1 MQVKCQRCDKLFNQ
15 VSTEKYCSD
24 CLDGKP
30 VARYTPPKKEDGSIC
45 IVCGKR
51 FYPKNKLK
59 KLVVGIVQTH
69 AEKSKI
75 KHGTLITD
83 EKNFEIQY
91 VDLNNFDN

>member
-1 MQVKCQRCDKLFNQ
+1 MQVKCQRCDKLFTQ
-15 VSTEKYCSD
+15 VSTEKYCTD

-30 VARYTPPKKEDGSIC
+30 VVRYVPQKKEDGSIC

-59 KLVVGIVQTH
+59 KLVVGIVQKH

-75 KHGTLITD
+75 SLGELII
-83 EKNFEIQY
+83 K
-91 VDLNNFDN
+91 

>member
-15 VSTEKYCSD
+15 VSTEKYCAD

-30 VARYTPPKKEDGSIC
+30 VVRYTPQKKEDGSIC

-59 KLVVGIVQTH
+59 KTCSWDC
-69 AEKSKI
+69 A
-75 KHGTLITD
+75 D
-83 EKNFEIQY
+83 ERRKEQNKAWRINNKLKNK
-91 VDLNNFDN
+91 